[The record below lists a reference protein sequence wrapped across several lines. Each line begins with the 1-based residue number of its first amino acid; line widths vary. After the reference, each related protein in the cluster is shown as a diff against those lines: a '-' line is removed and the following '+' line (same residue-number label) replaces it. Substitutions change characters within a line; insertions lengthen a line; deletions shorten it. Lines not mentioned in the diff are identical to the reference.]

1 MRLSEEQQKL
11 VEENHMK
18 TQSGATSE
26 QIGSLQQSIMDFAK
40 TTGMANTDVVGA
52 VDDIG
57 DAWGLI
63 AEESVGYLNVLKQSS
78 EEYGTDIASVTSALS
93 QVAPASKALGLSL
106 DETNGI
112 MNMFAAS
119 GLDSSQAIMALTYAA
134 KTVKSPEEFRT
145 MLADKLVG
153 KVLHRPLGR
162 VKLILRGELVEEIIR
177 LQRLSDRTGTVGDIR
192 NN

>member
-18 TQSGATSE
+18 TQLGATSE
-26 QIGSLQQSIMDFAK
+26 QIGSLLQSIMDFAK

-57 DAWGLI
+57 DAWGLT
-63 AEESVGYLNVLKQSS
+63 AEESVGYLDILKQSS
-78 EEYGTDIASVTSALS
+78 EEYGTDIASVRRALS

-134 KTVKSPEEFRT
+134 KTVKSPEEFRI

-177 LQRLSDRTGTVGDIR
+177 LQRLSDRTGIVGDIR